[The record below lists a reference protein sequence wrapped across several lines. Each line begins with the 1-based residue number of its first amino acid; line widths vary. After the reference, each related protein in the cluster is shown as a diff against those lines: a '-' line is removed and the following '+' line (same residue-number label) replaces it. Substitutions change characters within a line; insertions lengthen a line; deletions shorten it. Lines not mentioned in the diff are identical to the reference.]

1 MMNFTFIPIAVGISL
16 FLGMLLFYAMGRRLG
31 FKHLNNDAE
40 TDGKLGGGTIEAAIF
55 ALFGLLIAFT
65 FSGAA
70 SRFDDRRHLIAEET
84 NAIGT
89 AYLRL
94 DIVEADARTEL
105 RALFRRY
112 TDSRLEYYKR
122 LPNVEAAQQEWNSS
136 MALQNTI
143 WTQAVAACRMQS
155 TPSACVVLLPALN
168 AMIDITT
175 TRKMAMM
182 MHPPK
187 IIFVLLFV
195 FAYGCSFIAGYG
207 AAKNRPHRWV
217 HPVVFAT
224 MTAIAVYV
232 IVDIEYPRFGVI
244 RVDAADQILIEL
256 RESMNRKAD

>member
-16 FLGMLLFYAMGRRLG
+16 FIGMLLFYAMGRRLG
-31 FKHLNNDAE
+31 LRHFDKDAE
-40 TDGKLGGGTIEAAIF
+40 TDGKSSAGTIEAAIF

-94 DIVEADARTEL
+94 DIVDADARAEL
-105 RALFRRY
+105 QTLFRRY
-112 TDSRLEYYKR
+112 TDTRLEYYKR
-122 LPNVEAAQQEWNSS
+122 LPDVEAAQHEWNNS

-143 WTQAVAACRMQS
+143 WTQAVAACRMQ
-155 TPSACVVLLPALN
+155 TVPSACVVLLPALN

-182 MHPPK
+182 MHPPQ

-207 AAKNRPHRWV
+207 TARNQSHRWV
-217 HPVVFAT
+217 HPMVFAT

-256 RESMNRKAD
+256 RESMNRKAE

>member
-1 MMNFTFIPIAVGISL
+1 MMNFTFIPIVVGISL
-16 FLGMLLFYAMGRRLG
+16 FLGMLLFYVMGRRLG
-31 FKHLNNDAE
+31 FKHFNKDAE
-40 TDGKLGGGTIEAAIF
+40 TDGKSSAGTIEAAIF

-94 DIVEADARTEL
+94 DIVDAVARAEL
-105 RALFRRY
+105 QALFRRY

-122 LPNVEAAQQEWNSS
+122 LPDVEAAQHEWNNS
-136 MALQNTI
+136 MATAEYDLDAGSGSVSHANRSICLRGAASGAERDDRHYHDAQDGNDDAPAQNHFCA
-143 WTQAVAACRMQS
+143 AV
-155 TPSACVVLLPALN
+155 CVCC
-168 AMIDITT
+168 
-175 TRKMAMM
+175 
-182 MHPPK
+182 
-187 IIFVLLFV
+187 
-195 FAYGCSFIAGYG
+195 GCSFIAGYG
-207 AAKNRPHRWV
+207 TARNPSHRWV
-217 HPVVFAT
+217 HPMVFAT

-256 RESMNRKAD
+256 REGMNRKAE

>member
-1 MMNFTFIPIAVGISL
+1 MMNFTFIPIVVGISL
-16 FLGMLLFYAMGRRLG
+16 FIGMLLFYAMGRRLG
-31 FKHLNNDAE
+31 LRHHDKDAE
-40 TDGKLGGGTIEAAIF
+40 TDGKSSAGTIEAAIF

-94 DIVEADARTEL
+94 DIIDANARAEL
-105 RALFRRY
+105 QALFRRY
-112 TDSRLEYYKR
+112 TDSRLAYYKKI
-122 LPNVEAAQQEWNSS
+122 PDMAAAQHEWDNS
-136 MALQNTI
+136 MTLQNTI
-143 WTQAVAACRMQS
+143 WTQAVAACRMQN

-182 MHPPK
+182 MHPPQ

-207 AAKNRPHRWV
+207 AARNRPHRWV

>member
-1 MMNFTFIPIAVGISL
+1 MMNFTFIPIVVGISL
-16 FLGMLLFYAMGRRLG
+16 FVGMLLFYVMGRRLG
-31 FKHLNNDAE
+31 FRHFNKDAE
-40 TDGKLGGGTIEAAIF
+40 TDGKPSAGTIEAAIF

-94 DIVEADARTEL
+94 DIVDADARAEL

-122 LPNVEAAQQEWNSS
+122 LPDVEAAQHEWNNS
-136 MALQNTI
+136 MSLQNTI
-143 WTQAVAACRMQS
+143 WTQALAACRTQ
-155 TPSACVVLLPALN
+155 TVPSACVVLLPALN

-182 MHPPK
+182 MHPPQ

-207 AAKNRPHRWV
+207 TARNPSHRWV
-217 HPVVFAT
+217 HPMVFAT

-256 RESMNRKAD
+256 RDSMNRKAE